1 MEKRFVLDNEKMQFS
16 NADLEQLKK
25 RGSDKEKIIEQIA
38 IFKKGIPFVNL
49 DRAAL
54 IGDGLKRI
62 PNSEY
67 KELFELFTVACQ
79 QGRITKFV
87 PASGAA
93 TRMFKNLLYFFH
105 KYDKISLKDLKD
117 KTDEKKEDLEDIFK
131 TLSELKQFAFYDD
144 LKNVLKKDG
153 LSLEELITNDSYEI
167 VMDYLLTDKGLNYAD
182 NPKAF
187 LKFHRYGKESRNSFE
202 EHIVEGIEY
211 ARDKDGKIRLHFTLS
226 EKYIDQEYLLSI
238 LKNYENNGK
247 NKFQVS
253 YSIQKSSTDT
263 IAVDELNRPFRDE
276 QQKLVLRPG
285 GHGALIENLNELDAD
300 IVFIK
305 NIDNVVPDSKKG
317 DTYKYK
323 KLLAG
328 YLIKLQQQIF
338 DYIKKLKGNNDH
350 LLPEIKKFMET
361 ELFISFNSEFSSLS
375 TLAQKNYII
384 TKLDRPIR
392 ICGMVKNEG
401 EPGGGPFWVK
411 NSKNVLSLQIVEG
424 AQIDKNND
432 SQLNIL
438 NSSTHFNP
446 VDLICGIKDYKNE
459 RFDLRK
465 FIDQKT
471 AFISRKSKN
480 GKALKALELPGLWNG
495 AMADWTTIFVEVPL
509 STFNPVK
516 TINDLLRNE
525 HRQ

>member
-1 MEKRFVLDNEKMQFS
+1 MLNNEKVQFS
-16 NADLEQLKK
+16 SADLEQLKR
-25 RGSDKEKIIEQIA
+25 RGSDKDKMIEQIA
-38 IFKKGIPFVNL
+38 IFEKGISFIDL

-62 PNSEY
+62 SSSEY
-67 KELFELFTVACQ
+67 EELSELFAAACR

-105 KYDKISLKDLKD
+105 KYDNISINDLKNQ
-117 KTDEKKEDLEDIFK
+117 TDENPADLSDILK
-131 TLSELKQFAFYDD
+131 TLRELKQFAFYDD
-144 LKNVLKKDG
+144 LKDALKKNG
-153 LSLEELITNDSYEI
+153 FSMEQLIAADQYKT
-167 VMDYLLTDKGLNYAD
+167 VLAYLLTDKGLNYAD

-187 LKFHRYGKESRNSFE
+187 LKFHRYGKKCRNSFE

-211 ARDKDGKIRLHFTLS
+211 AADQNGIIRLHFTLS
-226 EKYIDQEYLLSI
+226 EKYIDQEYLSSI
-238 LKNYENNGK
+238 FKNYENSGK

-253 YSIQKSSTDT
+253 YSVQKSSTDT
-263 IAVDELNRPFRDE
+263 IAVDESNKPFRDE

-305 NIDNVVPDSKKG
+305 NIDNVVPDSQKG

-328 YLIKLQQQIF
+328 YLVKLQQRIF
-338 DYIKKLKGNNDH
+338 NYIKELKNGNE
-350 LLPEIKKFMET
+350 LLLSEIKNFMET

-459 RFDLRK
+459 KFDLRK

-516 TINDLLRNE
+516 TVNDLLRSE
-525 HRQ
+525 HQQ